1 MITQPSIAR
10 SDLTIETLGQA
21 GKYMPMASFWCLYC
35 SGVFYSRDH
44 LTKFIQYFARNNCL
58 QYPDWISTT
67 ACKVSKYGVISSLYF
82 PVFGLNTEIYPV
94 NLRIQSEYRKRR
106 TRKISVFGH
115 FSSSAENYPSHFHI
129 PLTKG
134 AHTIMLNQPVK
145 L

>member
-67 ACKVSKYGVISSLYF
+67 ACKVSKYGVISSLCF

-94 NLRIQSEYRKRR
+94 NLRIQSEYRKIR
-106 TRKISVFGH
+106 TGKNSVFGH
-115 FSSSAENYPSHFHI
+115 FSGSA
-129 PLTKG
+129 
-134 AHTIMLNQPVK
+134 Q
-145 L
+145 

>member
-1 MITQPSIAR
+1 
-10 SDLTIETLGQA
+10 
-21 GKYMPMASFWCLYC
+21 MASFWCLYC

-94 NLRIQSEYRKRR
+94 NLRIQSEYRKIR
-106 TRKISVFGH
+106 TGKNSVFGH
-115 FSSSAENYPSHFHI
+115 FSGSA
-129 PLTKG
+129 
-134 AHTIMLNQPVK
+134 Q
-145 L
+145 